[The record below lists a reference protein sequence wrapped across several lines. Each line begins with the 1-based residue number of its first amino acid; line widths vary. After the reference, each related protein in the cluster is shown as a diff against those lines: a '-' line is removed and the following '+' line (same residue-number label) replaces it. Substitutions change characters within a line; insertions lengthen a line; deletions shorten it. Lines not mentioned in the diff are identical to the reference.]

1 MSPYMWM
8 WVAIVVAGVLAWATK
23 YIGHVVPQEVL
34 DHPRVQR
41 IAAYI
46 TVALL
51 AALAA
56 VQTFTTGQ
64 ALVIDARVAAIAVAA
79 IALALRAPFIVVVA
93 LAAAVAAGLRA
104 LGWG

>member
-1 MSPYMWM
+1 MSAYVWM
-8 WVAIVVAGVLAWATK
+8 WIAIVAAGVLAWATK
-23 YIGHVVPQEVL
+23 FVGHVVPQQVL

-51 AALAA
+51 AALTA
-56 VQTFTTGQ
+56 VQAFTAGA
-64 ALVIDARVAAIAVAA
+64 ALVIDARLAALAAAV
-79 IALALRAPFIVVVA
+79 IALVLRAPFIVVVA
-93 LAAAVAAGLRA
+93 VAAAVAAGLRA

>member
-1 MSPYMWM
+1 M
-8 WVAIVVAGVLAWATK
+8 
-23 YIGHVVPQEVL
+23 PQQVL

-41 IAAYI
+41 IAAYL

-56 VQTFTTGQ
+56 VQTFTAGD
-64 ALVIDARVAAIAVAA
+64 ALVIDARLAAIAVVAL
-79 IALALRAPFIVVVA
+79 ALALRAPFIVVV
-93 LAAAVAAGLRA
+93 LLA